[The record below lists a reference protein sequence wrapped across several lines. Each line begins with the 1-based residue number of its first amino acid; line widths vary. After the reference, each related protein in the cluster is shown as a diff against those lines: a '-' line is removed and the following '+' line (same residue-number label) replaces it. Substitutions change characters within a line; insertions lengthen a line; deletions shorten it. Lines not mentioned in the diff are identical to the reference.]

1 MTRTDP
7 ASARLDHDVVVIGAG
22 PAGLA
27 CVATLL
33 AETSLSV
40 ALVDPPGPRAGG
52 GTAAPPPPRG

>member
-40 ALVDPPGPRAGG
+40 ALVDAGHGAGG
-52 GTAAPPPPRG
+52 QYWRQP